1 MNSQI
6 LVVLHAFGVGFG
18 SGQQVTDPLVV
29 DLAVTDP
36 DSDRLVEFSAAHRVH
51 LVDRTGQDTTV
62 LEDGGA
68 ASHRV
73 RLAST
78 CLPVAEHS
86 AVVAFDDRADDLVG
100 SLLVHLVLAGVVQN
114 ILELELPAISLI
126 VHGAVLRSLI
136 RT

>member
-1 MNSQI
+1 M
-6 LVVLHAFGVGFG
+6 
-18 SGQQVTDPLVV
+18 
-29 DLAVTDP
+29 
-36 DSDRLVEFSAAHRVH
+36 
-51 LVDRTGQDTTV
+51 VDRTGQDTTV

-100 SLLVHLVLAGVVQN
+100 SLLVDLVLAGVMQN
-114 ILELELPAISLI
+114 LLELELPTISLI
-126 VHGAVLRSLI
+126 VHSAVLRPLI